1 MMGMMRQ
8 HPASAG
14 ALVLALVMAANSAGA
29 QQAVTPVPPATPLAV
44 PPPSAGAPVNK
55 LPPTVA
61 GIIDYHRIMRDSKA
75 ARTIRQQVDAR
86 QKIYQAEI
94 AKEEKKLVDTDKE
107 LTRQRAVL
115 SADAFQ
121 QKRQDFDKKV
131 AEVQR
136 LVQERRRQL
145 DQVSAAALNEV
156 RKGII
161 EIVAGMARARGFN
174 LVVPSSGVLV
184 FSPEIDMTDDVVAEL
199 DRRLPSV
206 KVPEKVAQQQ

>member
-1 MMGMMRQ
+1 M
-8 HPASAG
+8 AG
-14 ALVLALVMAANSAGA
+14 V
-29 QQAVTPVPPATPLAV
+29 
-44 PPPSAGAPVNK
+44 
-55 LPPTVA
+55 
-61 GIIDYHRIMRDSKA
+61 IDYHRIMRDSKA

-161 EIVAGMARARGFN
+161 EIVAGMAQARGFN
-174 LVVPSSGVLV
+174 LIVPSSGVLV
-184 FSPEIDMTDDVVAEL
+184 FSPEIDMTDDVIAQL
-199 DRRLPSV
+199 DERLPSV

>member
-1 MMGMMRQ
+1 MVGMVGRRRV
-8 HPASAG
+8 AACG
-14 ALVLALVMAANSAGA
+14 LLVALFLARTAAA
-29 QQAVTPVPPATPLAV
+29 QQAITPVPPATPLAT
-44 PPPSAGAPVNK
+44 PPHAAGSAETK

-61 GIIDYHRIMRDSKA
+61 GVIDYHRIMRDSKA
-75 ARTIRQQVDAR
+75 ARTIRDQVDAR

-107 LTRQRAVL
+107 LTKQRAVL

-121 QKRQDFDKKV
+121 QKRQDFDKRV
-131 AEVQR
+131 ADVQR

-161 EIVAGMARARGFN
+161 QIVASMAEARGFN
-174 LVVPSSGVLV
+174 LIVPSSGVLV
-184 FSPEIDMTDDVVAEL
+184 FSPAIDMTDDVIAQL
-199 DRRLPSV
+199 DTRLPSV